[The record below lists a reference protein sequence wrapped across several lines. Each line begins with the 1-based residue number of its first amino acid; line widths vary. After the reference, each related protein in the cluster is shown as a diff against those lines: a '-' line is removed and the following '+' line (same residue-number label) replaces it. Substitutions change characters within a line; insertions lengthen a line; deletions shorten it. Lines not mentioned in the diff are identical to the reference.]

1 VIAAIKVS
9 GMGTIMEKSGLT
21 PKVLIVSN
29 QQTTGP
35 LWVFSLQQQKLNVA
49 LEAVPVNTLARCEA
63 ESPNLIILDT
73 NLPEEQTLELIRNLR
88 AEMLTPILLLTP
100 ARTDEF
106 VLEAYKAGV
115 DDCIPKPTSPSLFQ
129 AKVKVWL
136 RRFGSISADVL
147 EPIKVGTLQLFP
159 SEKIIILKNGNTV
172 RLTNLELRL
181 LYYLMSRPGHAVT
194 IEELN
199 QRVWGYSKEADNT
212 MLKNV
217 IYRLRRKIETDPANP
232 QIIQNVAGV
241 GYKLVY
247 D

>member
-1 VIAAIKVS
+1 MTNKV
-9 GMGTIMEKSGLT
+9 GLT

-35 LWVFSLQQQKLNVA
+35 LWVFSLQQQKLNVVF
-49 LEAVPVNTLARCEA
+49 EAVPGNTLARCEA
-63 ESPNLIILDT
+63 ESPDLIILDT

-88 AEMLTPILLLTP
+88 VEMLTPILLLTS
-100 ARTDEF
+100 ARTEEF
-106 VLEAYKAGV
+106 VLEAYRAGV
-115 DDCIPKPTSPSLFQ
+115 DDCISKPLGPSLFH

-136 RRFGSISADVL
+136 RRFGSLSADAL
-147 EPIKVGTLQLFP
+147 DPIRVGMLQLFP
-159 SEKIIILKNGNTV
+159 SEKIAILRNGNTV

-247 D
+247 E

>member
-1 VIAAIKVS
+1 
-9 GMGTIMEKSGLT
+9 MEKSGLT

-35 LWVFSLQQQKLNVA
+35 LWVFSLQQQKLNVV
-49 LEAVPVNTLARCEA
+49 LEAVPANTLARCEA
-63 ESPNLIILDT
+63 ESPALIILDT
-73 NLPEEQTLELIRNLR
+73 NLSGEQTLELIRNLR

-115 DDCIPKPTSPSLFQ
+115 DDCISKPVGPSLFQ
-129 AKVKVWL
+129 AKVRVWL
-136 RRFGSISADVL
+136 RRFGSIPTEALD
-147 EPIKVGTLQLFP
+147 PIKVGMLQLFP
-159 SEKIIILKNGNTV
+159 SEKIIILKNGSTV
-172 RLTNLELRL
+172 RLTSLELRL
-181 LYYLMSRPGHAVT
+181 LYYLMSRPGHTVAV
-194 IEELN
+194 EELN
-199 QRVWGYSKEADNT
+199 RRVWGYSNEADNT

-247 D
+247 E

>member
-1 VIAAIKVS
+1 
-9 GMGTIMEKSGLT
+9 MPEKLGPT

-49 LEAVPVNTLARCEA
+49 LEAVPANTLQRCEA
-63 ESPNLIILDT
+63 ESPDLIILDI
-73 NLPEEQTLELIRNLR
+73 NLPEAQILELLRGLR
-88 AEMLTPILLLTP
+88 AELLTPILLLAP
-100 ARTDEF
+100 ARTEEF

-115 DDCIPKPTSPSLFQ
+115 DDCIPKPVSPSLFQ

-136 RRFGSISADVL
+136 RRFGSVSADTL
-147 EPIKVGTLQLFP
+147 SPLKVGTLQLFP
-159 SEKIIILKNGNTV
+159 SERMVFLKNGTAV

-181 LYYLMSRPGHAVT
+181 LYYLMNRPGQIIT

-199 QRVWGYSKEADNT
+199 QRVWGYTAEVDNT

-217 IYRLRRKIETDPANP
+217 VYRLRRKIEIDPANP
-232 QIIQNVAGV
+232 LIIQTVVGV
-241 GYKLVY
+241 GYKLAAE
-247 D
+247 

>member
-1 VIAAIKVS
+1 
-9 GMGTIMEKSGLT
+9 MTNKSGLT

-35 LWVFSLQQQKLNVA
+35 LWVFSLQQQNLNVA
-49 LEAVPVNTLARCEA
+49 LEADPAKTLARCDAEA
-63 ESPNLIILDT
+63 PALIILDI
-73 NLPEEQTLELIRNLR
+73 NLSESQTLELIQSLR
-88 AEMLTPILLLTP
+88 AEMLTPIILLTP

-115 DDCIPKPTSPSLFQ
+115 DDCIAKPVSPSLFQ

-136 RRFGSISADVL
+136 RRFGIISIETL
-147 EPIKVGTLQLFP
+147 EPITVGMLQLFP
-159 SEKIIILKNGNTV
+159 SEKIIILKNGSTV

-181 LYYLMSRPGHAVT
+181 LHYLMSRPGHAVA

-199 QRVWGYSKEADNT
+199 RRVWGYNKETDNT

-217 IYRLRRKIETDPANP
+217 IYRLRRKIEADPANP
-232 QIIQNVAGV
+232 QILQNVVGV
-241 GYKLVY
+241 GYKL
-247 D
+247 DHE

>member
-1 VIAAIKVS
+1 
-9 GMGTIMEKSGLT
+9 MEKSGLT

-35 LWVFSLQQQKLNVA
+35 LWVFSLQQQKLEVA
-49 LEAVPVNTLARCEA
+49 LEAIPANTLARCEA
-63 ESPNLIILDT
+63 ESPDLIIMDI
-73 NLPEEQTLELIRNLR
+73 NLPDAQTLELIRSIR
-88 AEMLTPILLLTP
+88 VEMLTPILLLTS

-136 RRFGSISADVL
+136 RRFGSISADAL
-147 EPIKVGTLQLFP
+147 GPINIGTLQLFP
-159 SEKIIILKNGNTV
+159 SEKIIILKNGGTV
-172 RLTNLELRL
+172 RLTSLELRL
-181 LYYLMSRPGHAVT
+181 LYYLMSWPGHTVT
-194 IEELN
+194 VEELN
-199 QRVWGYSKEADNT
+199 RRVWGYSNDADNT

-232 QIIQNVAGV
+232 QIVQNVAGV
-241 GYKLVY
+241 GYKFVH